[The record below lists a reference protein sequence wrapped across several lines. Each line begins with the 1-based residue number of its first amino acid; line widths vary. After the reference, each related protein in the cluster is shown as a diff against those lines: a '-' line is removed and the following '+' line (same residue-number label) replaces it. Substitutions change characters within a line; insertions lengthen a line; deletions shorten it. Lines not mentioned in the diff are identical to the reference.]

1 MEQLAL
7 RSRHRISAL
16 DLYYRTVILTGIIR
30 YRSSSEVYE
39 PVSDNTITA
48 GHVPASPVSAQT
60 LPAAGAESTTFAI
73 ILSLSFCHML
83 NDMMQSMV
91 PAIYPILKT
100 NYNLDFAQIG
110 LITLAFQFTAS
121 MLQPLVGL
129 YTDKHPKPY
138 SLPIGMGFTLVGLV
152 LMSMAHSYPV
162 ILGAAALIGVGS
174 SVFHP
179 ESSRVARMASGGR
192 HGFAQSLFQVG
203 GNSGSAIG
211 PLLAAFVIVPRGQ
224 GSIIWFSAAA
234 LIAIMVLISVGH
246 WYSRNQ
252 HLAKPKARKGAVH
265 GQVTLS
271 RGKVLFAISILVAL
285 LFSKNVY
292 TASLSSYY
300 TFYLIHK
307 FDVDVQTAQIFLFV
321 FLAALAVGTLA
332 GGWIGDKIGRIPVIW
347 VSILGVFPFTLALPY
362 ANLTMT
368 LALTIAI
375 GLIMASAFSAILVYA
390 QDLVPGKVGMIAG
403 LFFGF
408 SFGLGGLGAAAL
420 GEIADHTSIETV
432 YRICSFLPLL
442 GLLTWFLPNIDKKA
456 IKA

>member
-1 MEQLAL
+1 M
-7 RSRHRISAL
+7 
-16 DLYYRTVILTGIIR
+16 
-30 YRSSSEVYE
+30 
-39 PVSDNTITA
+39 SDTTITA
-48 GHVPASPVSAQT
+48 GSVPVSPIAAQT
-60 LPAAGAESTTFAI
+60 VPVPGADTTTFAI

-100 NYNLDFAQIG
+100 NYQLDFAQIG

-121 MLQPLVGL
+121 MLQPLVGM
-129 YTDKHPKPY
+129 YTDRHPKPY

-203 GNSGSAIG
+203 GNTGSAIG

-224 GSIIWFSAAA
+224 GSIFWFSGAA
-234 LIAIMVLISVGH
+234 LVAMVVLTMVGN
-246 WYSRNQ
+246 WYSHNR
-252 HLAKPKARKGAVH
+252 HLAKPKPRAASGALH

-292 TASLSSYY
+292 SASLSSYY

-307 FDVDVQTAQIFLFV
+307 FGLDVQTAQIFLFV
-321 FLAALAVGTLA
+321 FLTALVAGTLA
-332 GGWIGDKIGRIPVIW
+332 GGWIGDRVGRIPVIW
-347 VSILGVFPFTLALPY
+347 FSILGVFPFTLALPY
-362 ANLTMT
+362 AGLGWTMG
-368 LALTIAI
+368 LSIVI
-375 GLIMASAFSAILVYA
+375 GVIMASAFSAILVYA

-420 GEIADHTSIETV
+420 GQIADMTSIDTV

-442 GLLTWFLPNIDKKA
+442 GLLTFFLPNIDKKRA
-456 IKA
+456 